1 MSRYSSSVSPS
12 WRRLVTGST
21 LAVIISALAITTPA
35 AREAGEIVPSSVP
48 DALQVP
54 AGHIAAMIA
63 SATGTQNYICLLA
76 PGGFTWTFLGPQAT
90 LFDASGG
97 QITTHFL
104 SPNPNQ
110 GGTARATWQDSSDTS
125 TVWAAAIATYAG
137 ADYVNPDSI
146 PWLLLRVVGSQ
157 AGPTGGQMISNTTYI
172 QRVNTVGGVAPATGC
187 SHALD
192 IGKKALV
199 PYTTDYVFYRAQ

>member
-1 MSRYSSSVSPS
+1 MSRHSGSVSPS
-12 WRRLVTGST
+12 WRRLLTGST
-21 LAVIISALAITTPA
+21 MALMVSALSVTTPA
-35 AREAGEIVPSSVP
+35 ARAADQIVPLSVP

-54 AGHIAAMIA
+54 AGNTATMTAT
-63 SATGTQNYICLLA
+63 ATGTQNYICLVA
-76 PGGFTWTFLGPQAT
+76 AGGFAWTFLGPQAT
-90 LFDASGG
+90 LFDAGG
-97 QITTHFL
+97 IQIATHFL

-125 TVWAAAIATYAG
+125 AVWAAAIATYAG

-146 PWLLLRVVGSQ
+146 PWLLLKVVGSQ
-157 AGPTGGQMISNTTYI
+157 AGPTGGQTISNTTYI

-187 SHALD
+187 NQALD